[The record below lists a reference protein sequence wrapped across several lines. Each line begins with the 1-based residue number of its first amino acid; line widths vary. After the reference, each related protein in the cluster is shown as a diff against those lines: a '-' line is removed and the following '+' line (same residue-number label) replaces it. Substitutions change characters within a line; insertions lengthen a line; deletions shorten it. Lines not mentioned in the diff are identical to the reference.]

1 MASSLAQ
8 PLVLSGGDSDAAGP
22 PLARGTSAG
31 EETLEQEAAR
41 LRAERDSLLERRTCR
56 SKWKQ
61 WCCCFLCVG
70 SIAACCAGYYYQ
82 QHHLECDE
90 LLPGGH
96 AVQTSW
102 RSCNC
107 TSGYHLECNDQE
119 NCGCSLEQLKT
130 GGPHGCNCY
139 ADTIHN
145 QSSPSLGD
153 EYRFIRYIIFPIV
166 LCVAAIG
173 RFCRKLC
180 CCGRSAAQ
188 PVATGQNMR
197 GYVDDIA
204 LSSAVITSIVVDA

>member
-41 LRAERDSLLERRTCR
+41 LRAERDALLEKKTCC

-70 SIAACCAGYYYQ
+70 SIAACCVGYY
-82 QHHLECDE
+82 HHYHLDCDE
-90 LLPGGH
+90 LIGLH
-96 AVQTSW
+96 FSQTSW
-102 RSCNC
+102 RSCDC
-107 TSGYHLECNDQE
+107 TSGYHLCKISILPAT
-119 NCGCSLEQLKT
+119 NCVCSPEQLKAK
-130 GGPHGCNCY
+130 GCSCY
-139 ADTIHN
+139 QIPKHN
-145 QSSPSLGD
+145 DLSPG
-153 EYRFIRYIIFPIV
+153 EEAGAVVYVIIKCIIFPIV
-166 LCVAAIG
+166 LCVA
-173 RFCRKLC
+173 RFRKLC

-204 LSSAVITSIVVDA
+204 LSSAVITSIVVDP

>member
-41 LRAERDSLLERRTCR
+41 LRAERDALLERRTCC

-70 SIAACCAGYYYQ
+70 SIAACCAGYY
-82 QHHLECDE
+82 HHYHLDCDE
-90 LLPGGH
+90 LIGLH
-96 AVQTSW
+96 FNQLDW
-102 RSCNC
+102 RSCDC
-107 TSGYHLECNDQE
+107 TSGYHLCKISILPAT
-119 NCGCSLEQLKT
+119 NCVCSREQLKA
-130 GGPHGCNCY
+130 GGCSCY
-139 ADTIHN
+139 QIPKHDA
-145 QSSPSLGD
+145 SPG
-153 EYRFIRYIIFPIV
+153 EEAGAVVYVIIKCIIFPIV
-166 LCVAAIG
+166 LCVA
-173 RFCRKLC
+173 RFRKLC

-204 LSSAVITSIVVDA
+204 LSSAVITSIVVDP